1 MRSLLLVFYARFIV
15 RKIHSI
21 VSSRFLPKI
30 YNRAAPAAR
39 PPRTMAPRLTK
50 AFIPELGGVEGV
62 EALAVAA
69 GGPVARALKPPD
81 MAPVSDSWKE
91 GI

>member
-1 MRSLLLVFYARFIV
+1 
-15 RKIHSI
+15 
-21 VSSRFLPKI
+21 
-30 YNRAAPAAR
+30 
-39 PPRTMAPRLTK
+39 MAPRLTK